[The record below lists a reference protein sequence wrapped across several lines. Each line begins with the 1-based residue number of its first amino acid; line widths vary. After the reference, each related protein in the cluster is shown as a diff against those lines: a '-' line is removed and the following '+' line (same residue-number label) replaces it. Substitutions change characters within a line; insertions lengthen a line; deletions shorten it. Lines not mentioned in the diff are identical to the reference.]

1 MLTTTIRAADLAV
14 GHVLA
19 SGHTVASMYPG
30 FGELALVLV
39 DENGTTSRMNV
50 GTETTVRIQGT
61 GDRVVSTP
69 NALTLK
75 ERTFAVDHAGH
86 DVRRMWRT
94 DGTGTAYLFCR
105 TCNRSHG

>member
-1 MLTTTIRAADLAV
+1 MQNTTIRATDLMN

-50 GTETTVRIQGT
+50 GTETTVRI
-61 GDRVVSTP
+61 REAHS
-69 NALTLK
+69 ALTFK